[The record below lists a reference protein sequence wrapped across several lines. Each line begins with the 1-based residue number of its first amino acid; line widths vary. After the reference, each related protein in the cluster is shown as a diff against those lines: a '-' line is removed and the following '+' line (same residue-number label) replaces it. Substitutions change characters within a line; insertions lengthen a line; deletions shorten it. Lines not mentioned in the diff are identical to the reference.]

1 MAQEISE
8 QGHAVCRDDA
18 TEWSE
23 ENNTKDLEGW
33 CIVICKRVDQ

>member
-8 QGHAVCRDDA
+8 QGHAVCGDDA

-23 ENNTKDLEGW
+23 ENNTRFGGM
-33 CIVICKRVDQ
+33 VYRKRVDQ